1 MSSIQQK
8 KDRWDRITGSRDK
21 FFQIRIGSGRVRI
34 FGWSDPDPIWKFR
47 TLAANII
54 YIITVVPLY
63 SHPLYKHTLYIFTL
77 VLGPVFYI
85 VKCPL
90 YCHKLIIVTITVI
103 HGPNIIITY
112 ENFPIYSHISL
123 LRKYI
128 MSFESKI
135 LSFAVVS
142 RSAPILIWK

>member
-1 MSSIQQK
+1 MAILG
-8 KDRWDRITGSRDK
+8 RIYYL
-21 FFQIRIGSGRVRI
+21 VLNL
-34 FGWSDPDPIWKFR
+34 W
-47 TLAANII
+47 N
-54 YIITVVPLY
+54 TVVPLY

>member
-1 MSSIQQK
+1 MLVSIK
-8 KDRWDRITGSRDK
+8 LIKIINK
-21 FFQIRIGSGRVRI
+21 ALFYLNFLI
-34 FGWSDPDPIWKFR
+34 
-47 TLAANII
+47 LLLNYLNIYSKLI
-54 YIITVVPLY
+54 YKQYTVVPLY

>member
-1 MSSIQQK
+1 MC
-8 KDRWDRITGSRDK
+8 
-21 FFQIRIGSGRVRI
+21 
-34 FGWSDPDPIWKFR
+34 
-47 TLAANII
+47 
-54 YIITVVPLY
+54 TVVPPY
-63 SHPLYKHTLYIFTL
+63 SHPLYKHNLYIFTL

-128 MSFESKI
+128 TSFESKI
-135 LSFAVVS
+135 LSFEVVS
-142 RSAPILIWK
+142 QSAPILIMYNQIKKIYIFTIISLSNDSI

>member
-1 MSSIQQK
+1 MMLTLMLLMLTVKNFTINYLTHFFIFNQQIQSS
-8 KDRWDRITGSRDK
+8 
-21 FFQIRIGSGRVRI
+21 
-34 FGWSDPDPIWKFR
+34 PH
-47 TLAANII
+47 
-54 YIITVVPLY
+54 
-63 SHPLYKHTLYIFTL
+63 SHPLYKHNLYIFTL
-77 VLGPVFYI
+77 VLGLVFYI

-90 YCHKLIIVTITVI
+90 YCHKLIIVTIKVI

-142 RSAPILIWK
+142 QSAPILIWK

>member
-1 MSSIQQK
+1 MK
-8 KDRWDRITGSRDK
+8 CTERINFDV
-21 FFQIRIGSGRVRI
+21 I
-34 FGWSDPDPIWKFR
+34 
-47 TLAANII
+47 LHII
-54 YIITVVPLY
+54 YFLNSRKKIMNNYCILQYAYTVVPPY
-63 SHPLYKHTLYIFTL
+63 SHPLYKHNLYIFTL

-135 LSFAVVS
+135 LSFAVVL
-142 RSAPILIWK
+142 RSAPILIWE

>member
-1 MSSIQQK
+1 MVDLNLIN
-8 KDRWDRITGSRDK
+8 IFEYEIK
-21 FFQIRIGSGRVRI
+21 FESTK
-34 FGWSDPDPIWKFR
+34 SHE
-47 TLAANII
+47 
-54 YIITVVPLY
+54 YTVVPPY
-63 SHPLYKHTLYIFTL
+63 SHPLYKHNLYIFTL

-103 HGPNIIITY
+103 YGPNIIITY

>member
-1 MSSIQQK
+1 MC
-8 KDRWDRITGSRDK
+8 
-21 FFQIRIGSGRVRI
+21 
-34 FGWSDPDPIWKFR
+34 FR
-47 TLAANII
+47 NLLVAYTHPNNIMLN
-54 YIITVVPLY
+54 TVVPLY

>member
-1 MSSIQQK
+1 MILPINK
-8 KDRWDRITGSRDK
+8 
-21 FFQIRIGSGRVRI
+21 SGRQRI
-34 FGWSDPDPIWKFR
+34 SILHHFRHIWNSF
-47 TLAANII
+47 I
-54 YIITVVPLY
+54 YTVVPLY

-142 RSAPILIWK
+142 QSATILIWK

>member
-1 MSSIQQK
+1 MI
-8 KDRWDRITGSRDK
+8 
-21 FFQIRIGSGRVRI
+21 VLLNLMEN
-34 FGWSDPDPIWKFR
+34 
-47 TLAANII
+47 TLQRSVII
-54 YIITVVPLY
+54 LNSNTVVPLY
-63 SHPLYKHTLYIFTL
+63 SHPLYKHTFYIFTL

>member
-1 MSSIQQK
+1 MLGARTKGQDFNQIFYQPTETIITALTVSKLKVEKEFLSLMK
-8 KDRWDRITGSRDK
+8 KIS
-21 FFQIRIGSGRVRI
+21 
-34 FGWSDPDPIWKFR
+34 
-47 TLAANII
+47 
-54 YIITVVPLY
+54 TVVPLY
-63 SHPLYKHTLYIFTL
+63 SYPLYKHNLYIFTL

>member
-1 MSSIQQK
+1 MMNHHK
-8 KDRWDRITGSRDK
+8 LNLKDKLSKIHEEFKQNNVKIND
-21 FFQIRIGSGRVRI
+21 
-34 FGWSDPDPIWKFR
+34 
-47 TLAANII
+47 TLSFVN
-54 YIITVVPLY
+54 TVVPLY

-112 ENFPIYSHISL
+112 ENFTIYSHISL

>member
-1 MSSIQQK
+1 MRNVHCRSK
-8 KDRWDRITGSRDK
+8 HCKGV
-21 FFQIRIGSGRVRI
+21 GEY
-34 FGWSDPDPIWKFR
+34 
-47 TLAANII
+47 A
-54 YIITVVPLY
+54 YTVVSH
-63 SHPLYKHTLYIFTL
+63 SHPLYKHNLYIFTL

-142 RSAPILIWK
+142 WSAPILIWK